1 MSVTD
6 YKELEGL
13 LRIALFNDLAIQ
25 YWEKQL
31 WRLVSTHS
39 LTLYWRFFLFKNIC
53 AKPKVVH
60 GREESSENSGVQTE
74 ERLNPGPPMQCL
86 QQLYHKKSAVTL
98 GWTNF
103 FVLAFSE
110 PLYANLNHGLSR
122 RGEEEA
128 TFTQVF
134 GKHLSERQSPI
145 YQWHALPYKGLRE
158 RRVHSVWPQHRG
170 EWDVLF
176 DLGTLHGCLVGK
188 RGDSLRS
195 GNTSALHRSSK
206 Y

>member
-31 WRLVSTHS
+31 WTLVSTHS

-74 ERLNPGPPMQCL
+74 ERLNPGHQCSAYNSCTIRKVLSHLVGPISLFWPSQSLYMQIWIMDSQGGERKKRHSPKSLGNTCQRDRVPSINGMLCL
-86 QQLYHKKSAVTL
+86 IKVWENEGCTQSDLNIEENGMYSSTWGPFMVVSWEKEVTL
-98 GWTNF
+98 
-103 FVLAFSE
+103 
-110 PLYANLNHGLSR
+110 
-122 RGEEEA
+122 
-128 TFTQVF
+128 
-134 GKHLSERQSPI
+134 
-145 YQWHALPYKGLRE
+145 
-158 RRVHSVWPQHRG
+158 
-170 EWDVLF
+170 
-176 DLGTLHGCLVGK
+176 
-188 RGDSLRS
+188 
-195 GNTSALHRSSK
+195 
-206 Y
+206 